1 MRKTLYLLL
10 FLNMSLVFSQN
21 SFKVKGIVKDSIS
34 QSALISSTVYLERL
48 KDSSMVSYSITDQN
62 GYFEI
67 EDYTSD
73 SILSLN
79 ISYTGMKTY
88 RKTLNIKN
96 SPIDIGTVYLLPS
109 SDQLDE
115 VTVKASRSPI
125 VFKKDTLEFNA
136 SSFKT
141 RDGANLEE
149 LLEKLPGLKVDAA
162 GNITVNGKPVQ
173 RILVNG
179 KSFFGDDPKIATKNL
194 PKSIIDKIQVVDTK
208 TKEQEFTGEEGD
220 QENKTINITID
231 EDKNKGIF
239 SRLTLGGG
247 TDGRYAMSGFGNY
260 FKDDTR
266 ISVIA
271 GSNNINSPGFSFDE
285 VFDMMGSVRSVT
297 RSSNGSFGVNG
308 LNFGGSSGITKSDNV
323 GLSYADEW
331 SDIHELETNY
341 FYGANKTRNET
352 STRRENILP
361 DRTFF
366 TNSENTTLNQ
376 SDSHRSS
383 LNYSFKPDT
392 LTRISL
398 RPNINVSSGNNETSS
413 FSESLE
419 SDGEQIN
426 QLNTENLSEFENA
439 SFSNNF
445 SVSRKMKTDGAY
457 ASLRFRNT
465 NTKSENNSLF
475 NSTREIF
482 GNNPNT
488 EIQNQN
494 IQSNSHRDEY
504 SISGSYRNLLFQN
517 VFYNIS
523 YEYANESE
531 KSERNVFDFDDN
543 TGEFSDLN
551 EDLSN
556 AFTVRANKHIPK
568 AGVRFDDDTLTVSV
582 SGGINHTE
590 LKTNNLIQDI
600 NFSNNFNIF
609 AYSGYLAY
617 QFKDKSRLSSWF
629 NNSTQIPNVSQLQPV
644 TIQTNPLNITV
655 GNPDLEASVVH
666 NFSLSYRKYD
676 YKTRSGYGIYS
687 YYTFNQDQ
695 VVPVTTTD
703 EDLVRTTTYTNLS
716 GGQSAYLSFY
726 INKSLKKS
734 KNQNDRES
742 FTIGGDLNFN
752 YNKNLGFSNAQ
763 SFRSESY
770 RFSPS
775 IDFDYQIEDLI
786 NIEPQFGITHNIT
799 TYNLQQ
805 SLDEKFTNLDFGLEL
820 TTYWPKNLVFGNDI
834 TYTKLGNISSDF
846 DTDFWLWNISLGYT
860 FANEKAIVKF
870 KVYDLLDQNINTRRT
885 TGDDF
890 IQDTNQLILEQY
902 FMLSFT
908 YKFSKFGGKDPNK

>member
-1 MRKTLYLLL
+1 
-10 FLNMSLVFSQN
+10 MSLVFSQN

-231 EDKNKGIF
+231 EDKNKGFF
-239 SRLTLGGG
+239 SRLTLSGG
-247 TDGRYAMSGFGNY
+247 TDNRYAMSGIANY
-260 FKDDTR
+260 FKDKTR
-266 ISVIA
+266 VSVIA

-285 VFDMMGSVRSVT
+285 VYDMMGNVRSIS
-297 RSSNGSFGVNG
+297 RSSNGSFGFNG
-308 LNFGGSSGITKSDNV
+308 LNFGGNSGITKSETIGV
-323 GLSYADEW
+323 SYADEW
-331 SDIHELETNY
+331 SEKQDLESNY
-341 FYGANKTRNET
+341 FYGGNKTRNRT

-366 TNSENTTLNQ
+366 SNSENSSVSR
-376 SDSHRSS
+376 SDSHRASA
-383 LNYSFKPDT
+383 NYSFKQDT
-392 LTRISL
+392 LTRISI
-398 RPNINVSSGNNETSS
+398 RPNLNISKGENESTS
-413 FSESLE
+413 FSESLDA
-419 SDGEQIN
+419 DGELIN
-426 QLNTENLSEFENA
+426 LLNTENLSEFDN
-439 SFSNNF
+439 SNFSNNL
-445 SVSRKMKTDGAY
+445 SVSRKLKAEGAY
-457 ASLRFRNT
+457 ISVSFRNT
-465 NTKSENNSLF
+465 NNRSDNNSLF
-475 NSTREIF
+475 NSSREVF
-482 GNNPNT
+482 GENPNV

-494 IQSNSHRDEY
+494 IQSETKRDEY
-504 SISGSYRNLLFQN
+504 RISGNYRNVLLEN
-517 VFYNIS
+517 LFYNIR
-523 YEYANESE
+523 YQYATERE
-531 KSERNVFDFDDN
+531 DSERNVFDFDDN
-543 TGEFSDLN
+543 TEEFTILN
-551 EDLSN
+551 EELSN
-556 AFTVRANKHIPK
+556 AFNLKAEKHIPK
-568 AGVRFDDDTLTVSV
+568 VGFSYRNDTLNFNFNA
-582 SGGINHTE
+582 GLNRTE
-590 LKTNNLIQDI
+590 LKTDNLIQDVTF
-600 NFSNNFNIF
+600 NNEFNVLAYDGYFS
-609 AYSGYLAY
+609 Y
-617 QFKDKSRLSSWF
+617 QFKNKARISTWF
-629 NNSTQIPNVSQLQPV
+629 RNSTQIPTVNQLQPV
-644 TIQTNPLNITV
+644 RIQTDPLNIV
-655 GNPDLEASVVH
+655 EGNPNLDASVVH
-666 NFSLSYRKYD
+666 NFSLSYNKYD
-676 YKTRSGYGIYS
+676 YKSRSGYGMYS

-695 VVPVTTTD
+695 VVPVVLTD

-716 GGQSAYLSFY
+716 GGQSVYLNFY
-726 INKSLKKS
+726 MNKSLKKT
-734 KNQNDRES
+734 KNQEDRES
-742 FTIGGDLNFN
+742 ISIGGDLNFN
-752 YNKNLGFSNAQ
+752 YNKNLGFSNGQ
-763 SFRSESY
+763 NFRSEAYSV
-770 RFSPS
+770 SPS
-775 IDFDYQIEDLI
+775 VDFNYEIEDLVS
-786 NIEPQFGITHNIT
+786 IEPYIGLTYNFTG
-799 TYNLQQ
+799 YNLQQ
-805 SLDEKFTNLDFGLEL
+805 NLNEEFVNYDFGLNA

-834 TYTKLGNISSDF
+834 SFTKLGNVSADF
-846 DTDFWLWNISLGYT
+846 DSSFLLWNASLGYT
-860 FANEKAIVKF
+860 FAKDKAIVKI
-870 KVYDLLDQNINTRRT
+870 KAYDLLDQNINTRRQ
-885 TGDDF
+885 TGNDF
-890 IQDTNQLILEQY
+890 IQDTDQLILQRY

-908 YKFSKFGGKDPNK
+908 YKFSKFGGKDPNKKNRFR